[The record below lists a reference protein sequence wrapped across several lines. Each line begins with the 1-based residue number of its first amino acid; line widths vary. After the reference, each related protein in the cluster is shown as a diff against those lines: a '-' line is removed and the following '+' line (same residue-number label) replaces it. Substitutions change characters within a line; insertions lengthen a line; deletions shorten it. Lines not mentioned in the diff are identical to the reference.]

1 MGRNDIEIRLA
12 RLDEATAIAAVL
24 WASFAEYE
32 MLYTAEGFR
41 ATALEPDIVRQRM
54 QEGPLWAAALS
65 ETIVGTAAAI
75 ASSDGL
81 YVRGMAVVPLARGK
95 GIAKRLLQHAEH
107 YALSLGCSRMFLS
120 TTPFLIGAISLYE
133 RAGFRRTGEGPHDLF
148 GTPLFTME
156 KWLHPVSNLSE

>member
-1 MGRNDIEIRLA
+1 MERNDIEIRLA
-12 RLDEATAIAAVL
+12 RPDEANAISAVL
-24 WASFAEYE
+24 WAAFADYKL
-32 MLYTAEGFR
+32 LYTPEGFR
-41 ATALEPDIVRQRM
+41 ATTPEPDIVRQRM
-54 QEGPLWAAALS
+54 EEGPLWTAALS

-75 ASSDGL
+75 ASTDGL

-95 GIAKRLLQHAEH
+95 GIAKLLLQHVEH

-148 GTPLFTME
+148 GTPLFSME
-156 KWLHPVSNLSE
+156 KVLHAKAAK